1 MSTRETKAAE
11 RRARTV
17 PLREDEMHGDEMSRR
32 AQASYSVLPNEEVQF
47 KVHHEDADVLVI
59 GKPAHLVTQPGLG
72 HESDSLLNGL
82 FARWGKQ
89 LQNLGKARDF
99 GLLHR
104 LDRETSGLLVVA
116 LTASAYDGLRAAFRT
131 RDVRKYYWA
140 LIKGCPSP
148 HTGVI
153 RRPIAESEGR
163 SIDDAAPT
171 HRSSKPAAKKLA
183 RISGLGKPAITAY
196 RVLRTGRLGSLVE
209 CRAVTGRLHQIRV
222 HLESIGCPVLG
233 DGLYATRPIA
243 AASPRLAL
251 HAHRLVFNHP
261 ITGVKI
267 DVSCGWPTDL
277 KRVAKRLKLA
287 EAEVPKAKGPK
298 SAEMSEADVRD
309 EPVAEMAVE
318 SNNVPEAEA
327 TESPREDAPVAKVRK
342 TVSKRVAGE
351 PKVKINRKASVTAK
365 PESKSNSKPKPK
377 SKLKSKSKSKSKSKP

>member
-1 MSTRETKAAE
+1 MSTRETKATE

-17 PLREDEMHGDEMSRR
+17 PLRIDEMQGDGMSHR

-222 HLESIGCPVLG
+222 HLESIGCPILG
-233 DGLYATRPIA
+233 DGLYANRPIA

-267 DVSCGWPTDL
+267 DVTCGWPTDL
-277 KRVAKRLKLA
+277 KRVAKRLKLD
-287 EAEVPKAKGPK
+287 EVEVVKGKGPK
-298 SAEMSEADVRD
+298 PVEMGEEGEGGAEVAV
-309 EPVAEMAVE
+309 EPIDIGEVDVAETLRE
-318 SNNVPEAEA
+318 EAQ
-327 TESPREDAPVAKVRK
+327 VAKVRK
-342 TVSKRVAGE
+342 TASKRVAGE
-351 PKVKINRKASVTAK
+351 PKVKINRKPSV
-365 PESKSNSKPKPK
+365 KPKPK
-377 SKLKSKSKSKSKSKP
+377 R

>member
-1 MSTRETKAAE
+1 
-11 RRARTV
+11 
-17 PLREDEMHGDEMSRR
+17 
-32 AQASYSVLPNEEVQF
+32 VQF
-47 KVHHEDADVLVI
+47 KVLHEDSDVLVI

-140 LIKGCPSP
+140 LVKGCPTP

-196 RVLRTGRLGSLVE
+196 RVLRTGRLGSLIE

-222 HLESIGCPVLG
+222 HLESIGCPILG
-233 DGLYATRPIA
+233 DGLYANRPIA

-261 ITGVKI
+261 ITGAKI
-267 DVSCGWPTDL
+267 DVSVPWPADL
-277 KRVAKRLKLA
+277 KRVAKRLKLDQGSAQGSGSAGRPVTGVASEAVETVVEDHGPEEIA
-287 EAEVPKAKGPK
+287 EAPEPQIDSTP
-298 SAEMSEADVRD
+298 EPQSETT
-309 EPVAEMAVE
+309 PVAEPPVARRK
-318 SNNVPEAEA
+318 
-327 TESPREDAPVAKVRK
+327 SPRKSGGPVG
-342 TVSKRVAGE
+342 TG
-351 PKVKINRKASVTAK
+351 
-365 PESKSNSKPKPK
+365 PKPK
-377 SKLKSKSKSKSKSKP
+377 KPAAAKSPKITKPAKPPVRAKKSKKKSS

>member
-1 MSTRETKAAE
+1 MSTREAKAAE

-17 PLREDEMHGDEMSRR
+17 PLRHDEPQGEGASHRSL
-32 AQASYSVLPNEEVQF
+32 ASYSVLPNESVEF
-47 KVHHEDADVLVI
+47 KVYHEDADVLVV

-82 FARWGKQ
+82 FARWGKP
-89 LQNLGKARDF
+89 LQKLGKARDF

-116 LTASAYDGLRAAFRT
+116 LTASAYDGLRKAFQT

-140 LIKGCPSP
+140 IIKGCPSP
-148 HTGVI
+148 LTGVI

-196 RVLRTGRLGSLVE
+196 RVLSTGRLGSLVE

-233 DGLYATRPIA
+233 DGLYANRPVA
-243 AASPRLAL
+243 SASPRLAL

-261 ITGVKI
+261 ITGEKI
-267 DVSCGWPTDL
+267 DISCGWPADL
-277 KRVAKRLKLA
+277 KRVAKRLRLENVQAPRTREPEQAQKGGPSEPPA
-287 EAEVPKAKGPK
+287 EPGVGPIGAAEDAA
-298 SAEMSEADVRD
+298 AESQEV
-309 EPVAEMAVE
+309 
-318 SNNVPEAEA
+318 
-327 TESPREDAPVAKVRK
+327 APVAKVRK
-342 TVSKRVAGE
+342 KASKRVAGE
-351 PKVKINRKASVTAK
+351 PKVKINRKANAK
-365 PESKSNSKPKPK
+365 PAPRAEPKPK
-377 SKLKSKSKSKSKSKP
+377 R